1 MQLHLAAT
9 QFLLLLWVRVL
20 QNGELFVEEE
30 QCAYMVGLHDALHR
44 KDLDVLKCLWSS
56 QWASS
61 EL

>member
-1 MQLHLAAT
+1 M
-9 QFLLLLWVRVL
+9 
-20 QNGELFVEEE
+20 EEE

-56 QWASS
+56 QSASS